1 VQILWWLAPP
11 VVATVL
17 AMVWVSWLGREGR
30 GEVDPDVAARR
41 LDRAMSRPSRV
52 TPRTTPSQ
60 APRPG
65 ERSSGIAVR
74 SSSRPG
80 ATPYPE
86 KDDQPG
92 SRPDRGHEAGSSTG
106 TEAEAESTR
115 RAS

>member
-17 AMVWVSWLGREGR
+17 AMAWVSWLGREGR
-30 GEVDPDVAARR
+30 GEVDPEVAARR
-41 LDRAMSRPSRV
+41 LDRAMSRPSKV
-52 TPRTTPSQ
+52 TPRATPSR

-74 SSSRPG
+74 SSSRSASSPAPAADG
-80 ATPYPE
+80 GS
-86 KDDQPG
+86 DPG
-92 SRPDRGHEAGSSTG
+92 SDLEAG
-106 TEAEAESTR
+106 STR

>member
-1 VQILWWLAPP
+1 VEILWWLAPP

-30 GEVDPDVAARR
+30 GVVDPEVAARR
-41 LDRAMSRPSRV
+41 LDRAMSRPSKV
-52 TPRTTPSQ
+52 APRTAPAR

-74 SSSRPG
+74 ASSRPG
-80 ATPYPE
+80 S
-86 KDDQPG
+86 KG
-92 SRPDRGHEAGSSTG
+92 SGSGTGPD
-106 TEAEAESTR
+106 AEAESTR

>member
-11 VVATVL
+11 VAATVL

-30 GEVDPDVAARR
+30 GVVDPEVAARR
-41 LDRAMSRPSRV
+41 LDRAMNRPNRV
-52 TPRTTPSQ
+52 TPRPAPSR

-74 SSSRPG
+74 STSRRVP
-80 ATPYPE
+80 APARAE
-86 KDDQPG
+86 E
-92 SRPDRGHEAGSSTG
+92 SVPDV
-106 TEAEAESTR
+106 EAESTR